1 MTKTSRRISSRTRS
15 IITRSGRSVRNT
27 SDGEGS
33 SDATDGS
40 RSYEVE
46 DRHQARRRSRESSV
60 ESEETGGS
68 ASVYDSTTESVLGSL
83 QQLRLGGAAD
93 VARGS
98 RPAAMPPASVGQ
110 EVPVQS
116 GAGAQNQLS
125 GSDLMGA
132 QSVAAAI
139 PPPDPPAINRPRIPD
154 QSVGAKKKSRGSF
167 EPPPASSTPES
178 YDSDDDAELFAA
190 DMSPAMQ
197 LKYAALRRQLHRA
210 RERGEMQ
217 HVTMTQQLIA
227 KLIESSM
234 SSASTAGSS
243 SSGSVGRSSHVSEQL
258 QVHAGS
264 VSKETAAKIKVA
276 LQKATEELSGKYKN
290 GLGRTTS
297 ATKIQNVVVSF
308 ASSVKAVLP
317 PHGAKYAALLTIVGN
332 LPLAWLLSASIG
344 NADLDFHGDAI
355 RSLQSVVTAA
365 PVGDTS
371 GLHPFT

>member
-1 MTKTSRRISSRTRS
+1 
-15 IITRSGRSVRNT
+15 
-27 SDGEGS
+27 
-33 SDATDGS
+33 
-40 RSYEVE
+40 
-46 DRHQARRRSRESSV
+46 
-60 ESEETGGS
+60 
-68 ASVYDSTTESVLGSL
+68 
-83 QQLRLGGAAD
+83 
-93 VARGS
+93 
-98 RPAAMPPASVGQ
+98 
-110 EVPVQS
+110 
-116 GAGAQNQLS
+116 
-125 GSDLMGA
+125 
-132 QSVAAAI
+132 
-139 PPPDPPAINRPRIPD
+139 
-154 QSVGAKKKSRGSF
+154 
-167 EPPPASSTPES
+167 
-178 YDSDDDAELFAA
+178 
-190 DMSPAMQ
+190 MQ

-210 RERGEMQ
+210 RERGEVQ

-264 VSKETAAKIKVA
+264 VSKETAARIKAA

-344 NADLDFHGDAI
+344 NAGLDFHGDAI

-365 PVGDTS
+365 PAGDTG
-371 GLHPFT
+371 GLHPFTRKSRDQRLQFQALLEQDSLLAAIDSELRDAMKKASSAREFGWRDVLGLLAASNAQSGHERAEVDRAQRLFDSVAAEVQLKHGINADRLLESNSTQLLLAA